1 MYNLIENSLKN
12 KNLDKIFLSTEDEI
26 MDTYLKTKFEG
37 KILSVHSFRSKVD
50 NAFKIYPRNRHRY
63 KLGKEI
69 IVESYLLSFCKNF
82 IFVQT
87 NVSNFVRLINP
98 KVKKKVLFNGLNSK
112 NEYLAKFLWNIK
124 NNLHPSLG
132 GFKNKI

>member
-1 MYNLIENSLKN
+1 M
-12 KNLDKIFLSTEDEI
+12 
-26 MDTYLKTKFEG
+26 
-37 KILSVHSFRSKVD
+37 
-50 NAFKIYPRNRHRY
+50 
-63 KLGKEI
+63 
-69 IVESYLLSFCKNF
+69 
-82 IFVQT
+82 
-87 NVSNFVRLINP
+87 NFVRLINP